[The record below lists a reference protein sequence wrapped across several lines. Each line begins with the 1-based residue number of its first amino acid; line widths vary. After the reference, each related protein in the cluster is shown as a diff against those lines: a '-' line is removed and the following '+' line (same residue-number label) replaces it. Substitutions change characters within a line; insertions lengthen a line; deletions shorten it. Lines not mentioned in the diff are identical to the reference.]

1 MDPRIKI
8 DRSDNTVEIY
18 WPMDQE
24 TEYLDAAEALK
35 RKLVTMSDG
44 KLTLIKK

>member
-8 DRSDNTVEIY
+8 DISDNTVEVY

-24 TEYLDAAEALK
+24 TEYLNAEEAVK
-35 RKLVTMSDG
+35 RKLVTLSDG
-44 KLTLIKK
+44 KLTLINK